1 MALTAGG
8 SNEFRSSAQRVSFC
22 ASRMRSARFR
32 LIDLRA
38 SDAAICRKLV
48 FERNNLAA
56 RAMPRLRA
64 SPASQFRFGDLHE
77 ALGVP
82 RVLENAGNT
91 PRKPESAVFAGK

>member
-1 MALTAGG
+1 MH
-8 SNEFRSSAQRVSFC
+8 
-22 ASRMRSARFR
+22 SARFW

-56 RAMPRLRA
+56 RAMPSLRA

-77 ALGVP
+77 TLGVA
-82 RVLENAGNT
+82 RVLENAGNP
-91 PRKPESAVFAGK
+91 PREPESAVFAGE